1 MTQVTDTD
9 LTLHEAAERLG
20 VHYMTAYRYVRLGV
34 LPARKVAGSWRVAA
48 VDVARVH
55 EQGVGTHR
63 APVGAAPSSASSSA
77 SSSSP
82 SASSGTR
89 RRAPWSERLEARLVA
104 GDGAGS
110 WSVVETAMAGGSTI
124 DEIYLD
130 VIAPAMRRIGQRW
143 ADGELDI
150 SVEHRATGITF
161 RLMGR
166 LGPRLARRGR
176 TRGAVVV
183 GAPEGERHSLPTA
196 MLADLV
202 RADGWDVSD
211 VGADL
216 PTESFVRSV
225 LDTPDVVAVGVSV
238 TLDEHL
244 PAATELLAA
253 LRAGLP
259 HVVLAVG
266 GGAICSAEQ
275 ATVMGAEWVESPA
288 AFRALL
294 NTLDQRG
301 AAVVIG

>member
-1 MTQVTDTD
+1 VTQVADTD
-9 LTLHEAAERLG
+9 LTLQEAAERLG

-34 LPARKVAGSWRVAA
+34 LPARKVAGSWRIAA
-48 VDVARVH
+48 ADVARVN
-55 EQGVGTHR
+55 EQGVRAHP
-63 APVGAAPSSASSSA
+63 APVGAAPT
-77 SSSSP
+77 
-82 SASSGTR
+82 SASSGAR

-202 RADGWDVSD
+202 RSDGWDVSD

-216 PTESFVRSV
+216 PTESFLRSV

-266 GGAICSAEQ
+266 GGAIGSAEQ
-275 ATVMGAEWVESPA
+275 AAAMGAEWVESPA

-301 AAVVIG
+301 ATVAID

>member
-1 MTQVTDTD
+1 
-9 LTLHEAAERLG
+9 
-20 VHYMTAYRYVRLGV
+20 
-34 LPARKVAGSWRVAA
+34 
-48 VDVARVH
+48 
-55 EQGVGTHR
+55 
-63 APVGAAPSSASSSA
+63 
-77 SSSSP
+77 
-82 SASSGTR
+82 
-89 RRAPWSERLEARLVA
+89 VA

-166 LGPRLARRGR
+166 LGPRFARRGR

-216 PTESFVRSV
+216 PTESFLRSV

-266 GGAICSAEQ
+266 GGAIGSAEQ
-275 ATVMGAEWVESPA
+275 ATAMGAEWVESPA
-288 AFRALL
+288 AFRVLL

-301 AAVVIG
+301 ATVAID